1 MNYIT
6 ILEAGA
12 AQTQSP
18 LVMIGIWVVMIAF
31 MYFVLIRPQRKRQK
45 ELQMLQNSIKVGDN
59 VLLNSG
65 IFGKVVDTSNN
76 GIFIIELG
84 LTKNVRV
91 PVQKTAISGK
101 VEKDFLRE
109 KPEKEDKKEAKK
121 ETKKDNKKE
130 SK

>member
-6 ILEAGA
+6 LLEAGA
-12 AQTQSP
+12 GQAQSP
-18 LVMIGIWVVMIAF
+18 WIMVGIWVAMIAF

-45 ELQMLQNSIKVGDN
+45 ELQLLQNSIKVGDN

-76 GIFIIELG
+76 GIFIIEFG
-84 LTKNVRV
+84 LTKSVRV

-101 VEKDFLRE
+101 VEKDFLRDDS
-109 KPEKEDKKEAKK
+109 KKEDKKESKK
-121 ETKKDNKKE
+121 EVKKDSKKE